1 MAEAKDKALV
11 AAKELNTEI
20 DIFQDGALDEFAGAG
35 ISVAQEDNLMPFL
48 GIIQKNSPQ
57 INKKQE
63 KYIPGTEA
71 GMLFNTATRV
81 FYPAEDEEK
90 DTGFLCIPITYSK
103 QYVEWVPRDSG
114 GGYVASHDA
123 PPSDTRSVQ
132 VDGRDRLV
140 RDNGNQIVET
150 MYHLVLDA
158 ENFLP
163 VVLAFTSTNLSV
175 SRQWMTLRRQIMI
188 PNSNKP
194 APAFSRVYRIGTV
207 YKQRDTYDWYS
218 FKVTDKG
225 WVSKEALQVAKES
238 FLYFKDN
245 PFTVGRPSP
254 EVHPDGDSSG
264 TGGARGTGSK
274 LDDADVP
281 F

>member
-1 MAEAKDKALV
+1 MAETKEKALATV
-11 AAKELNTEI
+11 KELKNEV
-20 DIFQDGALDEFAGAG
+20 DIFQDGALDDFAGAG
-35 ISVAQEDNLMPFL
+35 ISTAPEDNIMPFL
-48 GIIQKNSPQ
+48 ALIQKNSPQ

-71 GMLFNTATRV
+71 GFLFNTATRV
-81 FYPAEDEEK
+81 FYAAEDEEK
-90 DTGFLCIPITYSK
+90 DPGFLCIPITYTKS
-103 QYVEWVPRDSG
+103 YVEWVPRDSG

-123 PPSDTRSVQ
+123 VPSDTRTVQ
-132 VDGRDRLV
+132 VDGRDRMV

-158 ENFLP
+158 ESYLP
-163 VVLAFTSTNLSV
+163 VVVAFTSTNLSV

-194 APAFSRVYRIGTV
+194 APAFTRIYRLGSV

-225 WVSKEALQVAKES
+225 WVSKDALAAAKEA
-238 FLYFKDN
+238 FLYFKDH

-254 EVHPDGDSSG
+254 EINPDA
-264 TGGARGTGSK
+264 GGAPTARGDGAK
-274 LDDADVP
+274 LDDDIP